1 MFRFLAAASLAAAAG
16 AALLGPAPA
25 AAAAAVGPV
34 PDPAPAGRYGA
45 PPRGPGAELTLSYLA
60 EAGHAAAVKLTCRP
74 PGGGHPDAVTACT
87 TLERA
92 GADPG
97 RITPAGTMCI
107 MLYAPVTAEITGR
120 WRGMTMKWTHRY
132 GNSCEMR
139 RATGVLFH
147 F

>member
-1 MFRFLAAASLAAAAG
+1 MSRFRTAASLVAAAAA

-25 AAAAAVGPV
+25 GAAAVGPL
-34 PDPAPAGRYGA
+34 PDPPPAGRYGVPA
-45 PPRGPGAELTLSYLA
+45 RGPGAQLTLSHLA
-60 EAGHAAAVKLTCRP
+60 DAGHAAAVKLTCEP
-74 PGGGHPDAVTACT
+74 PGGGHPRAAAACA
-87 TLERA
+87 TLERID
-92 GADPG
+92 ADPG
-97 RITPAGTMCI
+97 RLTPAPTMCI

-139 RATGVLFH
+139 RATGVLFD